1 MQDQI
6 EELEAFGEMGKTHSL
21 IAVLQTVSKASESSI
36 TSQNSR
42 EAWERKKIP

>member
-6 EELEAFGEMGKTHSL
+6 EELEAFVEMGKMHSL